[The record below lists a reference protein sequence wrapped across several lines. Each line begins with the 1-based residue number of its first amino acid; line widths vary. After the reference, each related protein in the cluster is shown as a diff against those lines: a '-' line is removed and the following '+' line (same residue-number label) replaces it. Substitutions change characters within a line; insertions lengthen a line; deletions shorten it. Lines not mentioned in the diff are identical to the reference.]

1 MSKNNRKLYKKLENK
16 KKALNKKNK
25 EIAKLKNRLNEIEE
39 ELKDIKKEEV
49 KNKKAKIKNAKLDI
63 KKPKIKEDSKI
74 FELEKN
80 TIVGT
85 YQKSRNFGFVVPDD
99 KKLGTDIY
107 IAKKDAMKAK
117 NNQKVVVEITKLPR
131 QTKVLRER
139 L

>member
-1 MSKNNRKLYKKLENK
+1 MFFHTIRHEMIMVNIFINFFIDSVFCNLFFIHKSIIRYGNT
-16 KKALNKKNK
+16 
-25 EIAKLKNRLNEIEE
+25 
-39 ELKDIKKEEV
+39 
-49 KNKKAKIKNAKLDI
+49 KNAKLDI

-107 IAKKDAMKAK
+107 IAKKWQMC
-117 NNQKVVVEITKLPR
+117 L
-131 QTKVLRER
+131 
-139 L
+139 